1 MVVFVA
7 ACSEDAGT
15 ADKYRSIFLLV
26 EYAHKKYFFL
36 VSEIRLRSR
45 FGTYVRPFFGGH
57 FDVKVTYSFFFPAFS
72 TSFIPGEEIYGYV
85 GIFTSRATA

>member
-1 MVVFVA
+1 M
-7 ACSEDAGT
+7 
-15 ADKYRSIFLLV
+15 

-57 FDVKVTYSFFFPAFS
+57 FDVKVTYSFFFLLSPLLLYRVKKYMDMLAYLRPALQHS
-72 TSFIPGEEIYGYV
+72 GRGNSMPIRGNV
-85 GIFTSRATA
+85 LLVKK